1 MSKRLQ
7 HAFVLTFS
15 QMSGMSARTQQ
26 SDPASALTVWI
37 AKTLDDFEIND
48 IAALPSLFLL

>member
-1 MSKRLQ
+1 MATAQWL
-7 HAFVLTFS
+7 
-15 QMSGMSARTQQ
+15 
-26 SDPASALTVWI
+26 WI